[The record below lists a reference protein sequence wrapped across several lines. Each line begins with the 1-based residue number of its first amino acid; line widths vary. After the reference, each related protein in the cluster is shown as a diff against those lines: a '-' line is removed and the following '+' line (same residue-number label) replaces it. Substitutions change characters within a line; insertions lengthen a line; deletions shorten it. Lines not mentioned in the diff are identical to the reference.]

1 MNARA
6 FVAVAALTLI
16 PALSLPAERA
26 PAYPAIRV
34 LSLDDSLFVQ
44 QQAELADFRQVSEA
58 HGPIAYP
65 DVDLFQY
72 KRHETEDLFGLNAR
86 LGIRYDTLAT
96 LNGASN
102 PDGFNSLGT
111 VLIPSQ
117 DGLFVNDPPRGTL
130 EDMVLS
136 ARIQTGAPHQRL
148 VIARGTGSQ
157 VVTFFPG
164 ERFTPLERSY
174 FLGVLLE
181 FPVVHGVITS
191 LYGERRDPFT
201 GALEFH
207 GGVDIGAPE
216 GSEVRAAR
224 EGTVLEEG
232 TNTMLGNY
240 IILEHAQ
247 GYETVYGHLSSFSVK
262 IHEEVATGAVIGR
275 IGHTGHATGP
285 HLHFELLR
293 KGSLRDPMPLL
304 ASKKG

>member
-1 MNARA
+1 MG
-6 FVAVAALTLI
+6 I
-16 PALSLPAERA
+16 LSLISTLSAIAERS
-26 PAYPAIRV
+26 PSYPAIRV

-44 QQAELADFRQVSEA
+44 QQAELADFRQLSQA
-58 HGPIAYP
+58 HGPITYP

-72 KRHETEDLFGLNAR
+72 KRRETDDLFGLNAR

-102 PDGFNSLGT
+102 PGGFDSLGT
-111 VLIPSQ
+111 VLVPSQ

-136 ARIQTGAPHQRL
+136 ARTQTGAPRQRL
-148 VIARGTGSQ
+148 IIVRGSGPET
-157 VVTFFPG
+157 VTFFPG

-224 EGTVLEEG
+224 EGTVLDVG
-232 TNTMLGNY
+232 TNSILGNY
-240 IILEHAQ
+240 IILGHAQ
-247 GYETVYGHLSSFSVK
+247 GYETVYGHLSSFNVNL
-262 IHEEVATGAVIGR
+262 HQEVATGAVIGR

-293 KGSLRDPMPLL
+293 KGGLRDPMPLL